1 MAEQTSCMKPGRVSS
16 IEREP
21 PPMVSLASRTST
33 DRPARANVIAA
44 ASPLGP
50 APTTIAS
57 YEGRLD
63 INALIPYCSFLPGL
77 SNIPPI
83 VRQHGCIYKY
93 RSSSRFVFQYP
104 QEC

>member
-1 MAEQTSCMKPGRVSS
+1 MAEQTSCTKPGRVSS

-33 DRPARANVIAA
+33 ERPARANVIAA

-57 YEGRLD
+57 YECRLD
-63 INALIPYCSFLPGL
+63 INALIPYCSFCLASAVYPLPVDSMAPYTSIHHHWL
-77 SNIPPI
+77 
-83 VRQHGCIYKY
+83 
-93 RSSSRFVFQYP
+93 
-104 QEC
+104 E